1 MSVAAFRSYDVS
13 PCLTARSSDSG
24 YDEGVPSESD
34 AACSLLSFVELG
46 PSFETLHCDEGFTDS
61 EKYSTSDVENPFIA
75 TLKDSFTG
83 SSLSEQSKLLP
94 TLKKIVRNSNWPTSH
109 EIRSQLWKLLSMDKN
124 FGTNTIIYLK
134 ELEDMLKSGVKTLSP
149 SFISAEGT
157 VIHDYGLK
165 EQGAVT
171 LQRLLI
177 VIECGRPALKVVPV
191 LYPLCALLLHYMS
204 PEDSYAAVIRMLD
217 SGQKQRFLLQ
227 TELASMASSRTLLS
241 LLKKHKKSVYTL
253 LKRRVNVNDE
263 TLAKIFNNWQAW
275 IFKKLPFEYVVRVV
289 DCFLV
294 EGHKLLLRVTL
305 ALTYVWYKAKG
316 KEVVSSRREFEGMSV
331 EERIAEVER
340 QIADTAENC
349 PISVQTLL
357 DVGCSIRNLK
367 QSTIDRLQ
375 KEHESDLQE
384 YVTKLQNERPAH
396 RSQHLYSVAFSS
408 KILDTDAASEIMA
421 SLPDRLQLE
430 MPLLLYRLSE
440 HGASFTKM
448 WSLVDEAEQTLIII
462 RSIKGDVFGAY
473 CSSCWAER
481 RDRHER
487 SRSRFFGTGESF
499 VWLLNRQCGLPVT
512 YGWRGRNGGDQDA
525 PQMFQAATE
534 KSLIIG
540 SGGGDAIHITGELT
554 NGISYPCDTYDS
566 PALVENNGKMLWAQK
581 QLQDAIQF
589 VFPGKCFDKMVI
601 ELNPIDP
608 QCLPLVISRFLG
620 LAITAGSLLLFVPQ
634 ILKIYASKSGT
645 GISLSSQLLGL
656 LACAGT
662 AAYSFESGFVFS
674 QWGDSFFVAVQTV
687 IIIMQIL
694 YYSDASA
701 YAFAFLAFSWAASF
715 AVIGHHIPIEVLTLI
730 QASTIPIVM
739 VAKGIQI
746 IENFRNSST
755 GQLSLISVLL
765 QFGGCV
771 ARVFTSLQ
779 ETGDNLIIINF
790 AIATF
795 LNGIILSQVLY
806 YWSKEPRARP
816 KFE

>member
-1 MSVAAFRSYDVS
+1 MLVAEYCTFAASAQNRYSGDASYSESGQVDIDNANGSVRGSAQSFGADEMSVAAFRSYDVS

-566 PALVENNGKMLWAQK
+566 PALVENNGFDIDEME
-581 QLQDAIQF
+581 
-589 VFPGKCFDKMVI
+589 VF
-601 ELNPIDP
+601 
-608 QCLPLVISRFLG
+608 Q
-620 LAITAGSLLLFVPQ
+620 
-634 ILKIYASKSGT
+634 
-645 GISLSSQLLGL
+645 
-656 LACAGT
+656 
-662 AAYSFESGFVFS
+662 
-674 QWGDSFFVAVQTV
+674 
-687 IIIMQIL
+687 
-694 YYSDASA
+694 
-701 YAFAFLAFSWAASF
+701 
-715 AVIGHHIPIEVLTLI
+715 VLT
-730 QASTIPIVM
+730 
-739 VAKGIQI
+739 G
-746 IENFRNSST
+746 SS
-755 GQLSLISVLL
+755 
-765 QFGGCV
+765 
-771 ARVFTSLQ
+771 
-779 ETGDNLIIINF
+779 
-790 AIATF
+790 
-795 LNGIILSQVLY
+795 
-806 YWSKEPRARP
+806 
-816 KFE
+816 